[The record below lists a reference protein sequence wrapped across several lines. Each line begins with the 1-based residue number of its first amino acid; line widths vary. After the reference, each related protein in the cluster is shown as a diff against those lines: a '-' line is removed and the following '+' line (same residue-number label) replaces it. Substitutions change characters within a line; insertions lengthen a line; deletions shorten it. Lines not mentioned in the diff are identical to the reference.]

1 MVKWAT
7 FLISKVKWNNKNR
20 IESFYVHDD
29 LGDTVGIGVER
40 DRNWVVQ
47 QFQYSRTFCCI
58 RKGKDGKWYR
68 GNPIRL
74 ENGNLKWNDK
84 LPLILTK
91 RKTFISY
98 YHFDDQNY
106 KNELKNIA
114 SDLIVSKSVETGDIN
129 TDVSTNYIK
138 QLVQKG
144 FLYDTTVLIVL
155 IGNKTKCRKH
165 VDWEISGALNRKVGD
180 NYAGLLGLILPNH
193 PDFGTTKATYD
204 LMPARLA
211 DNFKTGYAIIRD
223 YTTDRIKLQNYI
235 EEAFNNRTIKFN
247 ERVNSRL
254 QMQRNTCN

>member
-1 MVKWAT
+1 MEKWAT
-7 FLISKVKWNNKNR
+7 FLVSKVKWNNNR
-20 IESFYVHDD
+20 IESFFVHED
-29 LGDTVGIGVER
+29 LGDTVGTGVEQV
-40 DRNWVVQ
+40 RNWIVQ
-47 QFQYSRTFCCI
+47 QSQYSRTFCCI
-58 RKGKDGKWYR
+58 HKAKDGKWNR

-74 ENGNLKWNDK
+74 KNGNLKWNDK

-114 SDLIVSKSVETGDIN
+114 SDLIVSKSVETEDIN

-138 QLVQKG
+138 QLIQKG

-193 PDFGTTKATYD
+193 PDFCTTKATYD

-211 DNFKTGYAIIRD
+211 DNFKTGYAVIRD

-235 EEAFNNRTIKFN
+235 EEAFNNRTTKFN
-247 ERVNSRL
+247 DRVSSRT
-254 QMQRNTCN
+254 QMQRNTCS